1 MGNVEFA
8 PRLGDESFDVEVFGK
23 EELSK
28 VAKLLGISSTMLWQG
43 ITTRTHTI
51 KGQPVKSMSDANMV
65 SFCLPQSFYH
75 NHIPSYCLKEKALSS
90 NLADE
95 IYFGSDVEQSSALR
109 GRLRIGTP

>member
-1 MGNVEFA
+1 MLSLETFLPSWKWPFDQNLFFFSFLIIRVLSAILLMGNVEFA

-51 KGQPVKSMSDANMV
+51 KGQPVKSMSDANTV
-65 SFCLPQSFYH
+65 
-75 NHIPSYCLKEKALSS
+75 
-90 NLADE
+90 
-95 IYFGSDVEQSSALR
+95 
-109 GRLRIGTP
+109 